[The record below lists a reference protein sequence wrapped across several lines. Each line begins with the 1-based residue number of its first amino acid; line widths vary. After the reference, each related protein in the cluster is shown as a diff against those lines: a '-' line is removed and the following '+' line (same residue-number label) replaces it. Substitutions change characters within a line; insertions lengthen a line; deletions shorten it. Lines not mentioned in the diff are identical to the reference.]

1 MNSPK
6 GTIIVSEEVYYPA
19 FSPDF
24 PSLVAG
30 LHGKKVAVW
39 GHLRPDGDCIGSQVA
54 LVRVLRGMGVNAY
67 AVNAHPIPYNL
78 GAFVGDT
85 PFYLPESPELPEPDE
100 TITVDCSTLDR
111 IGSSA
116 ASLRGKILLA
126 VDHHISN
133 PGFGLKNWIDTDS
146 AATAEILAGIFSDCG
161 VRMDATTAQA
171 LYVGIATD
179 TGHFRYP
186 ATSHRVFSLC
196 SHLLDCGA
204 RPAEAAHELFEKESI
219 GRLRLLTLFLESL
232 EFHHDNRVCI
242 GFIRHS
248 MFGETGTDR
257 SQAEGFVDFPRSID
271 SVKVA
276 VLIEEQADGSY
287 KGSLRSKRPSVRVD
301 QVASAFGGGGHACA
315 AGFECR
321 STLQEFKAKL
331 LSLLEKTVSA

>member
-1 MNSPK
+1 M
-6 GTIIVSEEVYYPA
+6 SEEVYYPE
-19 FSPDF
+19 FSPHF
-24 PSLVAG
+24 PTLVAG
-30 LHGKKVAVW
+30 LQGKTVAVW

-54 LVRVLRGMGVNAY
+54 LVRVLRNMGVDAF
-67 AVNAHPIPYNL
+67 AINAHAVPYNL
-78 GAFVGDT
+78 GAFIGDT
-85 PFYLPESPELPEPDE
+85 PFYQPDSPDLPVAAES
-100 TITVDCSTLDR
+100 ITVDCSTLDR
-111 IGSSA
+111 IGASA
-116 ASLRGKILLA
+116 APLRGKIILA

-133 PGFGLKNWIDTDS
+133 PGFGKQNWIDTES
-146 AATAEILAGIFSDCG
+146 AATAEILAGIFIDCG
-161 VRMDATTAQA
+161 VHMDAITAQA

-196 SHLLDCGA
+196 SQLLDSGA
-204 RPAEAAHELFEKESI
+204 KPAEAAHELFEKESI

-276 VLIEEQADGSY
+276 ALIEEQADGSF

-301 QVASAFGGGGHACA
+301 QVAAAFGGGGHACA

-321 STLQEFKAKL
+321 LPLPGFKAEL
-331 LSLLEKTVSA
+331 LRLLEKTVSA